1 MYQDWTAL
9 PFVLHAMSTIEE
21 YVNTFELEDLE
32 KLEESEELEELKENC

>member
-9 PFVLHAMSTIEE
+9 PFVIPMSTIEE

-32 KLEESEELEELKENC
+32 KLEELEELKENC